1 MHEQWDHAADFHRRI
16 PVSHP
21 EELTRK
27 SPVNYQT
34 DLRTAI
40 ENISGL
46 PTLPT
51 VIDRITRLLQNP
63 QTSAEE
69 IGKAIT
75 VDQALAS
82 KVLKL
87 VNSAFYGFPGKIGTI
102 THSVVILGFSTVK
115 NVVLTASIF
124 DIFHRKGSPLGSF
137 DIEQFWKHSIAT
149 GAASQAIAKHIG
161 FEQKETCFIA
171 GLLHDIGKLIL
182 CHHMPA
188 EFARIVNNAAAKE
201 ILFYESERELFDL
214 THCEVGDILTRKW
227 NLPPEL
233 QQSVLHHHNPSPSH
247 NHYMVTAIV
256 HAADIFV
263 RALDYGNGGDNKI
276 PVMSENVWRNLGLEH
291 LPLQPLVETIGDEV
305 EKAMIFLQI

>member
-1 MHEQWDHAADFHRRI
+1 
-16 PVSHP
+16 
-21 EELTRK
+21 
-27 SPVNYQT
+27 VNYQT
-34 DLRTAI
+34 TIRSTI

-46 PTLPT
+46 PTLPA
-51 VIDRITRLLQNP
+51 VIDRITRLLHNP

-75 VDQALAS
+75 VDQALAV

-102 THSVVILGFSTVK
+102 THAVVILGFTTVK

-124 DIFHRKGSPLGSF
+124 DIFHKKTPHLSQF
-137 DIEQFWKHSIAT
+137 DIQKFWEHSIAC

-182 CHHMPA
+182 CQYLPK
-188 EFARIVNNAAAKE
+188 EFAIAVNNCAEKD
-201 ILFYESERELFDL
+201 ILLYESEKEIFDI
-214 THCEVGDILTRKW
+214 THPEIGGILTQRW

-233 QQSVLHHHNPSPSH
+233 QQSVMYHHNPSPTHS
-247 NHYMVTAIV
+247 HYMVSAIV
-256 HAADIFV
+256 HCADILV
-263 RALDYGNGGDNKI
+263 RALDYGNGGDRKI

-291 LPLQPLVETIGDEV
+291 LPLQLLLEAVSDEY
-305 EKAMIFLQI
+305 EKAMVFMQI